1 MTNEELVYK
10 IQLKENT
17 SENMMQLYEQV
28 KDFIRAVAWKYRN
41 SEELEDLEQEGF
53 LALYPAI
60 ENYNPSAG
68 CKFLTYAETWIR
80 QRMQRY
86 IQNQGSC
93 LRLPVH
99 CLEKVQKYRR
109 FCSEY
114 EQETG
119 KYPSDCTAAYFLD
132 FTVEQVKTIR
142 VYACMAS
149 VGCLDAPVTGLEGTE
164 DSHVIDLV
172 SSAENLEEETVER
185 LANDQ
190 LKKTLWGCVDELPE
204 EQRDVIK
211 RCYQN
216 GNALSRIG
224 LSTGRT
230 PAEVRKLHGKAL
242 KTLRR
247 YPYGEKLRPFLP
259 EDERIYSSALWG
271 NGAEHFIR
279 TWTSSTERVAL
290 KL

>member
-10 IQLKENT
+10 IQSGENT
-17 SENMMQLYEQV
+17 SENMMLLYGQV
-28 KDFIRAVAWKYRN
+28 KDFIRSVAWKYRN

-53 LALYPAI
+53 LALYSAI
-60 ENYNPSAG
+60 ENYNSAAG
-68 CKFLTYAETWIR
+68 CKFLTYAEKWIR

-93 LRLPVH
+93 LRIPVY
-99 CLEKVQKYRR
+99 CLEKVKKYKN
-109 FCSEY
+109 FCERY
-114 EQETG
+114 EEETG
-119 KYPSDCTAAYFLD
+119 ERPSDFITARFLG
-132 FTVEQVKTIR
+132 FTEEQVKNIR

-172 SSAENLEEETVER
+172 ASAENLEEETVER

-190 LKKTLWGCVDELPE
+190 LKKTLWGCVAELPE

-216 GNALSRIG
+216 GDALSKIG

-230 PAEVRKLHGKAL
+230 FSEVRKLHGKAL
-242 KTLRR
+242 KVLRR

-271 NGAEHFIR
+271 NGAEHFNR

>member
-10 IQLKENT
+10 IQSGENT
-17 SENMMQLYEQV
+17 SENMMLLYGQV
-28 KDFIRAVAWKYRN
+28 KDFIRSVAWKYRN

-60 ENYNPSAG
+60 ENYNSAAG
-68 CKFLTYAETWIR
+68 CKFLTYAEKWIK

-93 LRLPVH
+93 LRIPVY
-99 CLEKVQKYRR
+99 CLEKVKKYKN
-109 FCSEY
+109 FCERY

-119 KYPSDCTAAYFLD
+119 ERPSDFITARFLG
-132 FTVEQVKTIR
+132 FTEEQVKNIR

-172 SSAENLEEETVER
+172 ASAENLEAETVER

-190 LKKTLWGCVDELPE
+190 LKKTLWGCVAELPE

-216 GNALSRIG
+216 GDALSKIG

-230 PAEVRKLHGKAL
+230 FSEVRKLHGKAL
-242 KTLRR
+242 KVLRR
-247 YPYGEKLRPFLP
+247 YPYGEMLQPFLP
-259 EDERIYSSALWG
+259 EDERVYSSALWG
-271 NGAEHFIR
+271 NGAEHFNR